1 MTTHSD
7 QDTDEQPT
15 LKEPR
20 PGHDLRTARER
31 AGISRES
38 IAERLRLAGDQL
50 DALEHDDYSEL
61 PPPAFV
67 RGYFRAYAR
76 ELGLVPEEYIAAY
89 NRSAVSAA
97 DPEIRT
103 GAVTDATS
111 GGRGGLIGLLLI
123 ALVAAGGIGAWWY
136 QQRMGDGNGENGATD
151 SVEEESTAAGD
162 SGTDTDTP
170 DAAGGVAD
178 TDETAAATQDTSDE
192 AVSGEGDTNAETASV
207 DVETAGAT
215 VAAAEGGDEDA
226 ADDVDRADAGGGS
239 DESGEIADDEAEQ
252 PVVAATDRELSES
265 GAEGSAGEGIEA
277 ADAGDA
283 GDAGGGSRT
292 EDDADEITATE
303 KVTKEADDDTGAD
316 STAAAAEPGA
326 TSPAATDSPTRAATD
341 AASSG
346 PDEITL
352 GFSSRS
358 WLEVYDDRDRELV
371 YTLYFGS
378 EPITLQGWA
387 PFEIFLGNSPG
398 VTVEFNGE
406 EIDKSAFTRSNNT
419 ARFAVD
425 ASGVRAP

>member
-7 QDTDEQPT
+7 QNTHEHPS
-15 LKEPR
+15 LEEPR
-20 PGHDLRTARER
+20 PGHELRTARER

-38 IAERLRLAGDQL
+38 IAERLRLASDQL

-76 ELGLVPEEYIAAY
+76 ELGVDPDEYIAAY
-89 NRSAVSAA
+89 NRSGVSAT
-97 DPEIRT
+97 DPEIRR
-103 GAVTDATS
+103 GGVTETPS
-111 GGRGGLIGLLLI
+111 SGRGGLIGLLLI

-136 QQRMGDGNGENGATD
+136 QQRMDEGNGDSGATD
-151 SVEEESTAAGD
+151 SLEEESTAAGD
-162 SGTDTDTP
+162 SSADTDTP
-170 DAAGGVAD
+170 AAASGDTD
-178 TDETAAATQDTSDE
+178 TDETAASAQGTSDE
-192 AVSGEGDTNAETASV
+192 AASGGGDTDA
-207 DVETAGAT
+207 AGAT
-215 VAAAEGGDEDA
+215 VAAAEGSDEDA
-226 ADDVDRADAGGGS
+226 ADDVDGADASGGS
-239 DESGEIADDEAEQ
+239 REDGETANNEAEQ
-252 PVVAATDRELSES
+252 PVVAAMDPES
-265 GAEGSAGEGIEA
+265 SASDGEGGAVEA
-277 ADAGDA
+277 TEPADAGDA
-283 GDAGGGSRT
+283 GDAGNASRT
-292 EDDADEITATE
+292 EDDADDIATAEETDND
-303 KVTKEADDDTGAD
+303 AGAD

-346 PDEITL
+346 PDRITL

-387 PFEIFLGNSPG
+387 PFEIFLGNSPA
-398 VTVEFNGE
+398 VTVELNGE

-419 ARFAVD
+419 ARFVVD

>member
-7 QDTDEQPT
+7 QDTHEHPS
-15 LKEPR
+15 LEEPR
-20 PGHDLRTARER
+20 PGHELRTARER

-76 ELGLVPEEYIAAY
+76 ELGLDPEEYIAAY
-89 NRSAVSAA
+89 NRSGVSAT
-97 DPEIRT
+97 DPEIRS
-103 GAVTDATS
+103 GGVTDATS

-136 QQRMGDGNGENGATD
+136 QQRMGDGNGDSGATD
-151 SVEEESTAAGD
+151 SVEEEPTAAGE
-162 SGTDTDTP
+162 SSTDTDTP
-170 DAAGGVAD
+170 DAAGGD
-178 TDETAAATQDTSDE
+178 TDTDDTAAAAQDTSDE
-192 AVSGEGDTNAETASV
+192 AASGEGDTDAETASV
-207 DVETAGAT
+207 DEDVETAGAT
-215 VAAAEGGDEDA
+215 AATAEGDDEDA
-226 ADDVDRADAGGGS
+226 ADDVDGADAGGGS
-239 DESGEIADDEAEQ
+239 DENGETADDEAEQ
-252 PVVAATDRELSES
+252 PVVAAMDPES
-265 GAEGSAGEGIEA
+265 SASDGEGDAGEGTEA
-277 ADAGDA
+277 ADAEDA
-283 GDAGGGSRT
+283 GDGSRT
-292 EDDADEITATE
+292 ENDADDIAATE
-303 KVTKEADDDTGAD
+303 EADDDTGAD
-316 STAAAAEPGA
+316 STTAAAEPGA

-346 PDEITL
+346 PDRITL

-387 PFEIFLGNSPG
+387 PFEIFLGNSPA

-419 ARFAVD
+419 ARFVVD
-425 ASGVRAP
+425 ASGVRSP